1 VLHQVGVGAL
11 GPVFRTYE
19 PSRDRLVAVKVF
31 RLDITPEQAQSLVDE
46 LGRAVNAGLVHPSI
60 VEPVAAGLEGTVA
73 YRAEEYVAAE
83 SLDVAMRHYAPA
95 PLDKVLAFITQLASA
110 IDSARGA
117 GVGHGALHPRD
128 IFVTPDEARAT
139 GFGVVDALDRLGIR
153 APVRR
158 PYSPP
163 ERIAGQPW
171 STPADVFSLGA
182 IAFEL
187 LTGRRPSGL
196 GDQIGPLTGA
206 AEGTAVDKVRA
217 VLARAMHERPE
228 ERFPTAIDFA
238 SALDRTTGDY
248 DVRLSVPQPDP
259 VLIQRVSSP
268 RPAAPVEPPVVEPE
282 PEPPIEAAEPETV
295 VPAIAEVR
303 TRPPQPELRPFD
315 LVRGGAD
322 RVELKLRDAPE
333 VPEHD
338 DEPAGPS
345 IAHEPPTIEDSPR
358 EVARKVIAARE
369 VRRRESK
376 RAPQPALDLSTFA
389 PEVPASAPEPQ
400 PAPAEALPL
409 RQEVAEIH
417 ETEIKDEPVPDIQA
431 LREQPAEH
439 RIVAVDEFRSRE
451 SQPPAAE
458 PIWPIPPD
466 PPGERQLNAP
476 FAIEPFDPELPPPLP
491 LPSRQI
497 PPPPPVPVDEPAPE
511 RQRVVMLPL
520 AVTLIV
526 GLLIGYVA
534 GYLVGGRD
542 LENEIAQSA
551 LTTAPTTTSAGPSA
565 PIQTPGTSGQAAAP
579 KDFSEQAV
587 APQTPS
593 AQSSAAPKVP
603 VEAPAGAAD
612 KPTPKPD
619 APPPAA
625 ATTRESSGARLGRVI
640 VSSVPSRAA
649 VTVNGKWMGRTP
661 LTLSE
666 LPLGTYVVRVVEPG
680 YEVAREEFV
689 LSKAEPT
696 KTMAIELRRQPGAPR
711 TPRPP
716 APAESATAAPTTGI
730 GTSSTGE
737 IFVDSRPRGARVVVD
752 GKEYGVT
759 PMRVTGQSVGR
770 HVVRLE
776 LADHAPW
783 TKTEAVTAGATAR
796 VTGSLERIR

>member
-95 PLDKVLAFITQLASA
+95 PLDKVLSFITQLASA

-128 IFVTPDEARAT
+128 IFVTPEEARAT
-139 GFGVVDALDRLGIR
+139 GFGVVDALDRLGLR

-171 STPADVFSLGA
+171 DTPADVFSLGA

-196 GDQIGPLTGA
+196 GDQIGPLTGT
-206 AEGTAVDKVRA
+206 AEGTAVDKVHA
-217 VLARAMHERPE
+217 VLARAMHEHPGN
-228 ERFPTAIDFA
+228 RFSTAIEFA
-238 SALDRTTGDY
+238 SALDRTTRDY
-248 DVRLSVPQPDP
+248 DVRPIP
-259 VLIQRVSSP
+259 
-268 RPAAPVEPPVVEPE
+268 PPVVEPE
-282 PEPPIEAAEPETV
+282 PEPAPAPQIESTEPEAV
-295 VPAIAEVR
+295 ASIIAEVR
-303 TRPPQPELRPFD
+303 TRPPQSELRPFD

-322 RVELKLRDAPE
+322 RIELKLRDAPE
-333 VPEHD
+333 LPDSPERPERPD
-338 DEPAGPS
+338 RNDEPAGPS
-345 IAHEPPTIEDSPR
+345 IVHEPPTLEDSPR

-376 RAPQPALDLSTFA
+376 RVPQPALDLSTFQ
-389 PEVPASAPEPQ
+389 PEVPAAASGPTL
-400 PAPAEALPL
+400 APAADPLLPP
-409 RQEVAEIH
+409 RHEVAEIH
-417 ETEIKDEPVPDIQA
+417 EPEIKDEPVPDLQG
-431 LREQPAEH
+431 LPEH
-439 RIVAVDEFRSRE
+439 PGDNRIVAVDEFRSRE

-458 PIWPIPPD
+458 PIWPIPPN
-466 PPGERQLNAP
+466 PSGERHLKAP

-491 LPSRQI
+491 LPSRHI
-497 PPPPPVPVDEPAPE
+497 PPPPPVAVDEPAPE

-542 LENEIAQSA
+542 LENEIAQGMV
-551 LTTAPTTTSAGPSA
+551 TTVPTTTSAGPSA
-565 PIQTPGTSGQAAAP
+565 PIQTPGTSGQAAAA

-587 APQTPS
+587 VPQAPPAQTTRATAPP
-593 AQSSAAPKVP
+593 PKVP
-603 VEAPAGAAD
+603 LE
-612 KPTPKPD
+612 T
-619 APPPAA
+619 PAA
-625 ATTRESSGARLGRVI
+625 AGPTSEASGARPGRLI
-640 VSSVPSRAA
+640 VNSVPSRAA
-649 VTVNGKWMGRTP
+649 VTLNGKWIGRTP
-661 LTLSE
+661 LTLAE
-666 LPLGTYVVRVVEPG
+666 LPLGNYVVRVVEPG
-680 YEVAREEFV
+680 FEVAREEFV

-696 KTMAIELRRQPGAPR
+696 KTLVVELRPQPGSPR

-716 APAESATAAPTTGI
+716 APAESAAAASPAAVI
-730 GTSSTGE
+730 GTGE
-737 IFVDSRPRGARVVVD
+737 IFVDSRPRGARVLVD

-759 PMRVTGQSVGR
+759 PTRVAAQSVGS

-776 LADHAPW
+776 LANHAPW